1 MAGDRARQCGLTLTE
16 LMVSVAISVALLV
29 VLANVYLGS
38 RAAYRTNEALARLQ
52 ETGRL
57 ALELIA
63 RDLRSSGFAGCLSR
77 GGRITVYVNP
87 RPAALDPPAA
97 LRGHER
103 AAGFAYPG
111 GVERLAGDDDSDVV
125 RIVAVDSTARAYVDG
140 ESDVAAATIAIR
152 DNDAGF
158 EPGDLLVVSDCERAA
173 LFAVTGLQS
182 KPLRLAHA
190 ADRNGGIDTPTHRI
204 SPSFKARDQAFVA
217 RFDSVAY
224 FVGRPKG
231 DRQAPPS
238 LYRAGLERTEKVV
251 ENVEDLDFLYGLD
264 DDGDGAVDRY
274 LPADR
279 IDAAQWERVLSVR
292 VSLLAVSAEAAPP
305 AGGQVVYLRDVDG
318 DTLLDPQP
326 ARDARQLRQVFT
338 TTVSL
343 RNRPTAMRSAS
354 RCRTGGAG
362 RHPQRGA
369 VLVVGLVFLL
379 LMTLIGVTAF
389 VVATQ
394 EERMAGNARDRLR
407 AFEAAEQALRHCEG
421 HLSGPLP
428 PVFSADGSADSGM
441 YSAPDAGRAPAEK
454 EKWQAIDWDAEPTRQ
469 LGGVPDVAE
478 QPRCIAQ
485 QLARAPSGNAS
496 RRAEAAVV
504 PASAYQVTA
513 RGVGAHRRTV
523 VVLQSTFVRD

>member
-338 TTVSL
+338 KRRREGDPLSPPG
-343 RNRPTAMRSAS
+343 RPKRESFERQREGSPVRSAS

-379 LMTLIGVTAF
+379 LMTLIGPAAAGVLGRRQRRQRHVFGARRRARARREGK
-389 VVATQ
+389 VA
-394 EERMAGNARDRLR
+394 GDRLGRRADPSAGRRAGCRRAAALHRAATRPR
-407 AFEAAEQALRHCEG
+407 AFGQCQPARRGSGRAGVGLPGHRAWRRRPSTHRRGAAEHLRTRLKEG
-421 HLSGPLP
+421 LSW
-428 PVFSADGSADSGM
+428 S
-441 YSAPDAGRAPAEK
+441 
-454 EKWQAIDWDAEPTRQ
+454 
-469 LGGVPDVAE
+469 
-478 QPRCIAQ
+478 
-485 QLARAPSGNAS
+485 
-496 RRAEAAVV
+496 
-504 PASAYQVTA
+504 
-513 RGVGAHRRTV
+513 
-523 VVLQSTFVRD
+523 

>member
-204 SPSFKARDQAFVA
+204 SPSFKARDRAFVA

-343 RNRPTAMRSAS
+343 RNR
-354 RCRTGGAG
+354 
-362 RHPQRGA
+362 
-369 VLVVGLVFLL
+369 
-379 LMTLIGVTAF
+379 
-389 VVATQ
+389 
-394 EERMAGNARDRLR
+394 
-407 AFEAAEQALRHCEG
+407 
-421 HLSGPLP
+421 LP
-428 PVFSADGSADSGM
+428 
-441 YSAPDAGRAPAEK
+441 
-454 EKWQAIDWDAEPTRQ
+454 
-469 LGGVPDVAE
+469 
-478 QPRCIAQ
+478 
-485 QLARAPSGNAS
+485 
-496 RRAEAAVV
+496 
-504 PASAYQVTA
+504 
-513 RGVGAHRRTV
+513 
-523 VVLQSTFVRD
+523 